1 MTEIEVSVL
10 TDVSD
15 GDQALEGRF
24 TTGGNC
30 TRAYCRGVVVKLFR
44 TGR

>member
-15 GDQALEGRF
+15 GDQALEAVDLPREG
-24 TTGGNC
+24 TV
-30 TRAYCRGVVVKLFR
+30 RAPTVGV
-44 TGR
+44 